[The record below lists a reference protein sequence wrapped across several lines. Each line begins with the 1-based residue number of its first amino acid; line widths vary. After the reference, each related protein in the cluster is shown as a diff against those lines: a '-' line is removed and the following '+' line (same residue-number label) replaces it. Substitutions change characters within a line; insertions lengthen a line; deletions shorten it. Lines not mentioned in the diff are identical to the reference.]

1 MLATPNTA
9 SHEAEPPPPSSAVA
23 TETKP
28 GNIFGVLPCL
38 CLRSFKVAVVSVSL
52 QPSAPENM
60 SGCDSYVTAWG
71 FKKGPKS
78 AESSQRCFAV
88 IMPVTGNIASSQGQK
103 PLLPCDMLGNGLALP
118 LLRLIIS
125 PWEALLP
132 YGKVKILLSSA
143 AGAT

>member
-1 MLATPNTA
+1 MGFFPAFA
-9 SHEAEPPPPSSAVA
+9 SGLLRLLLFA
-23 TETKP
+23 
-28 GNIFGVLPCL
+28 FL
-38 CLRSFKVAVVSVSL
+38 CSHQDQKIT
-52 QPSAPENM
+52 M

-88 IMPVTGNIASSQGQK
+88 IMPVTGNIASSQGQE
-103 PLLPCDMLGNGLALP
+103 PLLPCDMLGNGLALL